1 MHKLATAVI
10 SSALLCST
18 LILGCGE
25 GGGEMQIL
33 SIDPPNGATQ
43 GEQPVKIGGKNF
55 RTDIGYTVF
64 FGTKRASQ
72 VTIIDPETL
81 LVVTPPYDT
90 AGTVD
95 ITIRADNGE
104 AFRIHDAFE
113 YQEVAGGIIDRMGEG
128 PAKNDMGSLAY

>member
-10 SSALLCST
+10 SSALFSLAF
-18 LILGCGE
+18 LLGCGDE
-25 GGGEMQIL
+25 GGEMQIL
-33 SIDPPNGATQ
+33 SIEPRNGATQ

-64 FGTKRASQ
+64 FGTKRAGQ
-72 VTIIDPETL
+72 VTIVDPETL
-81 LVVTPPYDT
+81 LVVSPPYET
-90 AGTVD
+90 PGTVD